1 MAQDRI
7 QEFAMVAKTI
17 SGLEDILAEELLS
30 LGAKAIEKHNR
41 AVSFVGDKGFLYK
54 ANLNLRTA
62 LRVLKPIKHFMIKNE
77 QHLYTQIRTINWAQY
92 LDVSDTLAI
101 DCVLSSDLFKH
112 SQFLSQKA
120 KDAIV
125 DQFREAFGV
134 RPSVDL
140 QRPTLRINLH
150 IKQDQCT
157 VSLDSSGESLHKRG
171 YRKQTNLAPINEVLA
186 SGLVLLSG
194 WDKKSPFIDP
204 MCGSATILI
213 EAALIACNIPA
224 GYYRE
229 EYGFQR
235 WKDYDPD
242 LWDRIYDSSIKRISD
257 TGIELIG
264 VEISRN
270 VARKAKENIK
280 LANLEDIIQIHN
292 TSFQEFNPPTAPG
305 ILIMNPPYGER
316 MHLEED
322 INSLYQS
329 IGDTFKK
336 KYQGYKGWI
345 ISSNMEAFKHIGL
358 RASRKIIVYNGP
370 LECRFVCYDLY
381 EGSKRVFKPKEP
393 ISQ

>member
-1 MAQDRI
+1 
-7 QEFAMVAKTI
+7 MVAKTI

-30 LGAKAIEKHNR
+30 LGAKEIEKHNR
-41 AVSFVGDKGFLYK
+41 AVSFVGDKGFMYK

-62 LRVLKPIKHFMIKNE
+62 LRVLKPIKHFLIKNE
-77 QHLYTQIRTINWAQY
+77 QHLYNQIRTITWAQY
-92 LDVSDTLAI
+92 IDVSDTLAI
-101 DCVLSSDLFKH
+101 DCVLHSDLFKH
-112 SQFLSQKA
+112 SQFLAQKA

-125 DQFREAFGV
+125 DQFREAFGA

-150 IKQDQCT
+150 IKNDQCT
-157 VSLDSSGESLHKRG
+157 VSIDSSGESLHKRG

-194 WDKKSPFIDP
+194 WDKTSTFIDP

-213 EAALIACNIPA
+213 EAALIGCNIPA

-235 WKDYDPD
+235 WKDYEPD
-242 LWDRIYDSSIKRISD
+242 LWDRIYQASVKRISD
-257 TGIELIG
+257 KSIELIG
-264 VEISRN
+264 IEISRN
-270 VARKAKENIK
+270 VARKARENIK
-280 LANLEDIIQIHN
+280 LAKLEDIITVHN
-292 TSFQEFNPPTAPG
+292 TSFQAFDPPTGPG

-336 KYQGYKGWI
+336 KYKGYRGCV
-345 ISSNMEAFKHIGL
+345 ISSNMEAFNHVGL
-358 RASRKIIVYNGP
+358 RASRKFIVFNGP
-370 LECRFVCYDLY
+370 LECRFVCYDMY
-381 EGSKRVFKPKEP
+381 EGTRRVFKSKEGA
-393 ISQ
+393 S